1 MPAEDRHRIARLLVI
16 VREYR
21 RKLLESHMRGKF
33 VPAII
38 EPRLRIQRRVVSST
52 NRIIPAPAF
61 QRIPIGM
68 PGEQNFCH
76 AACFVLRFLKHR
88 ELVRVHRLKL
98 VDARLQMPSR
108 KIATI
113 ASRKRTRS
121 KTANWCAL
129 PVAVINMA
137 GPQRGLA
144 RACIRQRLSDWAPPC
159 GLWNVIAERGRNTA
173 K

>member
-16 VREYR
+16 VTEYR

-38 EPRLRIQRRVVSST
+38 EPRLRIQRRIVSST
-52 NRIIPAPAF
+52 NRIVPAPAF
-61 QRIPIGM
+61 QRIPFRM
-68 PGEQNFCH
+68 PGEQDLCH
-76 AACFVLRFLKHR
+76 AAGFVFSFLKHR

-98 VDARLQMPSR
+98 VNARLQMPPR

-113 ASRKRTRS
+113 APRKRTCS

-129 PVAVINMA
+129 PVAVVDMA

-144 RACIRQRLSDWAPPC
+144 RAGIRQRLSDRTPPC
-159 GLWNVIAERGRNTA
+159 GLGNVIAECGRNA
-173 K
+173 AE

>member
-1 MPAEDRHRIARLLVI
+1 
-16 VREYR
+16 
-21 RKLLESHMRGKF
+21 MRWKF
-33 VPAII
+33 VPAVI
-38 EPRLRIQRRVVSST
+38 EPRLRIQRRIVSST

-61 QRIPIGM
+61 QRIPFRM
-68 PGEQNFCH
+68 PGEQNFRH
-76 AACFVLRFLKHR
+76 AAGFIVSFLKHR

-98 VDARLQMPSR
+98 VDARLQMPPR

-113 ASRKRTRS
+113 APRKRTRS

-129 PVAVINMA
+129 PVAVIDMA

-144 RACIRQRLSDWAPPC
+144 RAGIRQRLSYRTPPC
-159 GLWNVIAERGRNTA
+159 SLGNVIGERGRNAA

>member
-1 MPAEDRHRIARLLVI
+1 MLAILSLPIMGLWAMYGG
-16 VREYR
+16 EY
-21 RKLLESHMRGKF
+21 
-33 VPAII
+33 
-38 EPRLRIQRRVVSST
+38 EPRLRHFRLLVT
-52 NRIIPAPAF
+52 L
-61 QRIPIGM
+61 
-68 PGEQNFCH
+68 
-76 AACFVLRFLKHR
+76 AAMLVLGLFVFVRQFFLDR

-98 VDARLQMPSR
+98 VDARLQMPPR

-113 ASRKRTRS
+113 APRKRTRS